1 MASLQI
7 KDGEYTAVVYRLV
20 KDGRYGEA
28 IQILSSELQKQSRS
42 RAGLSLLGYCYYQ
55 MQDFVNAADCY
66 DQLIQINPEV
76 EEYKLYHAQ
85 SLYKACLYP
94 EAMKATFL
102 LDSPAFQ
109 SKVLKLQAAVKY
121 GEEDLSGA
129 KSLVE
134 QLPVDDP
141 DSEINMGCL
150 LYKEGQYEEACKK
163 FITTMQVVGYK
174 PDLSYN
180 IALCYYSMKQY
191 APALKHIA
199 DIIERGIR
207 EHPELSVGMTTEG
220 IDVRSVGNTLVLHET
235 ALIEAFNLKAA
246 IEYQLKNSCLVRIG
260 SQPACPGIECGFT
273 RKKIS
278 RDESAQEAL
287 TDMPPRSEEELD
299 PVTLHNQALMNM
311 DSKPTEGFEKLQ
323 FLLQQNPFPPET
335 FGNLLLLYCKYEYF
349 DLAADVLA
357 ENAQLTYKFLTP
369 YLYDFLD
376 ALITCQTAPEE
387 AFLKLDELAGM
398 LTEQLRK
405 LTKQVQ
411 EARHNRDD
419 DAVKKAVNDYD
430 EALEKYIPVLMAQA
444 KIYWN
449 LENYQMVEKIFRK
462 SVEFCNEHDVWK
474 LNVAHVLFMQENKY
488 KEAIGFYEPIVKK
501 NFDNILNVSAIILAN
516 LCVSYIMT
524 SQNEEAEELMRKI
537 EKEEEQLAYDDPDKK
552 TYHLCIVNLVIGT
565 LYCAK
570 GNYDFGISRVIKS
583 LEPYNKKLGTDTWYY
598 AKRCFLSLLENMSK
612 HMIMLRDTVIHE
624 CIQFLE
630 HCEIYGKNIPAVIE
644 QPLEEEKLHI
654 GKNTVTYEARQ
665 IKALIYEI
673 IGWNV

>member
-246 IEYQLKNSCLVRIG
+246 IEYQLKNY
-260 SQPACPGIECGFT
+260 
-273 RKKIS
+273 
-278 RDESAQEAL
+278 ESAQEAL